1 MTTAEFIEK
10 YRNDDVKKLAL
21 TGAKFPDVDMTFAL
35 NQIAGWQTAREKLPA
50 WAAHEGIVYP
60 PRISMEQCSSEHTAK
75 YKADIVRRIVSQQR
89 EKASPTYEDCF
100 IDITGGFGVDFSY
113 MAKGFSKAVY
123 VERQE
128 HLCEIATK
136 NFEALGLNH
145 AEVVCGDGTEF
156 INTMKP
162 LIFAYLDPARRD
174 SHGARTYA
182 LEDCTPN
189 ILELKNTL
197 LEKAQTVMVKLSPMI
212 DWHKTLVDLGCVT
225 ELHIVSVKNECKELL
240 VVMSKEE
247 EPHTEIFCVND
258 DEIFHFSDTDDIS
271 ASSSILSDAV
281 QPGNILYEP
290 NVSLMK
296 AGCFGLLCERFGVKK
311 IGVHSN
317 LLISDETVDFP
328 GRRFKIM
335 AVSSMN
341 KKEMKSALSGI
352 SKANIAVRNF
362 PLTAEELR
370 KRLKLKDGG
379 EHYLF
384 GTTDSANNHII
395 LICNKV

>member
-1 MTTAEFIEK
+1 MNTSEFIK
-10 YRNDDVKKLAL
+10 QYHNDDVKKLAL
-21 TGAKFPDVDMTFAL
+21 MGAKFPDVDMPFAL
-35 NQIAGWQTAREKLPA
+35 NQIAGWQIAREKLPT
-50 WAAHEGIVYP
+50 WAAHDGITYP
-60 PRISMEQCSSEHTAK
+60 PRISMEQCSSEQTAK
-75 YKADIVRRIVSQQR
+75 YKAGIVQRLAQQQR
-89 EKASPTYEDCF
+89 AEANDNYADCF
-100 IDITGGFGVDFSY
+100 IDLTGGFGVDFSY
-113 MAKGFSKAVY
+113 MAQGFPKAVY

-128 HLCEIATK
+128 HLCEIATH
-136 NFEALGLNH
+136 NFKALGMSN

-156 INTMKP
+156 INSMKP

-174 SHGARTYA
+174 SHGGRTYA

-189 ILELKNTL
+189 ILELKDKL

-212 DWHKTLVDLGCVT
+212 DWHKTVADLGCVK

-240 VVMSKEE
+240 VVMSQEATT
-247 EPHTEIFCVND
+247 HTEVFCVND
-258 DEIFHFSDTDDIS
+258 NDIFRFNDTDDNTVSRTIPS
-271 ASSSILSDAV
+271 NKIK
-281 QPGNILYEP
+281 PGAKLYEP

-296 AGCFGLLCERFGVKK
+296 AGCFGLLCEQFEVKK
-311 IGVHSN
+311 IGAHSN
-317 LLISDETVDFP
+317 LFISDETVDFP

-341 KKEMKSALSGI
+341 KKEMKSAVSGI